1 MTINILK
8 ANGIKRAIA
17 TVAAVAALVSMA
29 ACGNSSSAS
38 GATSGSASGKVTKIT
53 VGVCPGPYGD
63 MVDKVIAPL
72 LKDDGYELKTK
83 LFNDYVQPDKAL
95 ASGSIQ
101 ANLMQHINYLKK
113 FTKDNNLD
121 LTSLD
126 MVVLSACET
135 GLGEVQGEGVF
146 GLQRGFKKAGAQSL
160 LMSLWSVDDEA
171 TQRLMQAFYDAH
183 YRRHLSKRAS
193 LNEAQRQLRTYG
205 GGRFNHPRFWAAF
218 VLLDALD

>member
-1 MTINILK
+1 MTG
-8 ANGIKRAIA
+8 AAA
-17 TVAAVAALVSMA
+17 TFF
-29 ACGNSSSAS
+29 GDDIPAS
-38 GATSGSASGKVTKIT
+38 
-53 VGVCPGPYGD
+53 
-63 MVDKVIAPL
+63 L
-72 LKDDGYELKTK
+72 DDGVLTAREI
-83 LFNDYVQPDKAL
+83 A
-95 ASGSIQ
+95 
-101 ANLMQHINYLKK
+101 H
-113 FTKDNNLD
+113 LD